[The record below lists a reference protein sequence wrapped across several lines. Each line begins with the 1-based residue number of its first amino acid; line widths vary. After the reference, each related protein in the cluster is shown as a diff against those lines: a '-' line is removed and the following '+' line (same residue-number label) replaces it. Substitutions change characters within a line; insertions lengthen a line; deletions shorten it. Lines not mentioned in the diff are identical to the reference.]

1 MHELSK
7 GAQKVTFY
15 SRSGS
20 DILSKWL
27 GGSEGNLRD
36 LFEAREAGKP
46 GKQPPELLGRLLYE
60 YRAALIWWTSH
71 D

>member
-20 DILSKWL
+20 DILSKWF
-27 GGSEGNLRD
+27 GESEANLRD
-36 LFEAREAGKP
+36 LFEAVRQESAHEQARTTYASTEAQFCKAIAIIT
-46 GKQPPELLGRLLYE
+46 L
-60 YRAALIWWTSH
+60 
-71 D
+71 